1 MKITKTL
8 TAMAV
13 ALAATTGSAAMALD
27 ELVVGYFLE
36 WPTANQFAQA
46 NDLYDEAL
54 GIPVKWVSFDAGT
67 AMSAAMA
74 SGDVHISYSQGVTP
88 FLVATAAG
96 QDLQVIDI
104 AETYSDNNNCVVR
117 STLEIDK
124 DNAMELKGKQV
135 ALPLGTAAHSDFQ
148 AQIAHFGLAESDFK
162 IVDMTPVDSAAA
174 FATGEFDMV
183 CGWGGPLRRMKE
195 HGNVILSGADKEAVS
210 GVIYDVTST
219 PSSFAEANAEI
230 VAKFLGVT
238 SKMNEMYAEN
248 RDPMIADIAKE
259 AGMDIEGTTAILD
272 VMNFMSAETQL
283 SDQWMGKW
291 LAGDLKRQADALE
304 AAGTIEKALAD
315 YAPLVNTTYLASAVA
330 MAK

>member
-13 ALAATTGSAAMALD
+13 ALAATTGTSAMALD
-27 ELVVGYFLE
+27 ELVVGYFME
-36 WPTANQFAQA
+36 WPTANQYAQH
-46 NDLYDEAL
+46 NKLYDEAL

-117 STLEIDK
+117 SSLEIDA
-124 DNAMELKGKQV
+124 DNTAELKGKQV
-135 ALPLGTAAHSDFQ
+135 ALPIGTAAHSDFL
-148 AQIAHFGLAESDFK
+148 AQIGHFGLAESDFK

-174 FATGEFDMV
+174 FASGEFDMV

-195 HGNVILSGADKEAVS
+195 HGNVLLSGPEKEAVS
-210 GVIYDVTST
+210 GVIFDVTST
-219 PSSFAEANAEI
+219 PSSFAEANAD
-230 VAKFLGVT
+230 VVTTFLKVT
-238 SKMNEMYAEN
+238 SDMNAMYAEN
-248 RDPMIADIAKE
+248 PEPMYEAISIE
-259 AGMDIEGTTAILD
+259 AGMDMEGTVAILG
-272 VMNFMSAETQL
+272 VMAFMSAETQL

-291 LAGDLKRQADALE
+291 LAGDLKRQALALE
-304 AAGTIEKALAD
+304 AAGKITALDD
-315 YAPLVNTTYLASAVA
+315 YDALVNTTYLAAA
-330 MAK
+330 AAQ

>member
-1 MKITKTL
+1 MKFTKTL

-117 STLEIDK
+117 STLEIDSG
-124 DNAMELKGKQV
+124 NAIELKGKQV
-135 ALPLGTAAHSDFQ
+135 ALPIGTAAHSDFL
-148 AQIAHFGLAESDFK
+148 AQIGHFGLAETDFK
-162 IVDMTPVDSAAA
+162 IVDMTPVDGAAA
-174 FATGEFDMV
+174 FASGEFDMV

-195 HGNVILSGADKEAVS
+195 HGNVLLSGPEKEAVS

-219 PSSFAEANAEI
+219 PSSFAEANADI
-230 VAKFLGVT
+230 VTKFLGVT
-238 SKMNEMYAEN
+238 SKMNEMYAAD
-248 RDPMIADIAKE
+248 RAPMIADIAKE

-283 SDQWMGKW
+283 SDEWMGKW
-291 LAGDLKRQADALE
+291 LAGDLKRQALALE
-304 AAGTIEKALAD
+304 AAGKIKALDD
-315 YAPLVNTTYLASAVA
+315 YNALVNTSYLAAAAA
-330 MAK
+330 M

>member
-1 MKITKTL
+1 MKFTKTL

-13 ALAATTGSAAMALD
+13 ALAATTSTASALD

-36 WPTANQFAQA
+36 WPTANQYAQA
-46 NDLYDEAL
+46 NDLYDAAL

-117 STLEIDK
+117 STLEIDSG
-124 DNAMELKGKQV
+124 NAMELKGKQV
-135 ALPLGTAAHSDFQ
+135 ALPIGTAAHSDFL
-148 AQIAHFGLAESDFK
+148 AQIGHFGLAESDFK

-174 FATGEFDMV
+174 FASGEFDMV

-195 HGNVILSGADKEAVS
+195 HGNVLLSGPEKEAVS

-230 VAKFLGVT
+230 VTKFLKVT
-238 SKMNEMYAEN
+238 SDMNAQYAEN
-248 RDPMIADIAKE
+248 PEPMVASIAKE
-259 AGMDIEGTTAILD
+259 AGMDLEGTKAILS

-283 SDQWMGKW
+283 SDQWMGGW

-304 AAGTIEKALAD
+304 AAGKIKALGD
-315 YAPLVNTTYLASAVA
+315 YGPLVNTTYLAAAAA
-330 MAK
+330 MK

>member
-13 ALAATTGSAAMALD
+13 ALAATTGTSAMALD
-27 ELVVGYFLE
+27 ELVVGYFME
-36 WPTANQFAQA
+36 WPTANQYAQH
-46 NDLYDEAL
+46 NKLYDEAL

-117 STLEIDK
+117 SSLEIDA
-124 DNAMELKGKQV
+124 DNTNELKGKQV
-135 ALPLGTAAHSDFQ
+135 ALPIGTAAHSDFL
-148 AQIAHFGLAESDFK
+148 AQIGHFGLAESDFK

-174 FATGEFDMV
+174 FASGEFDMV

-195 HGNVILSGADKEAVS
+195 HGNVLLSGPAKEAVS

-219 PSSFAEANAEI
+219 PSSFAEANAD
-230 VAKFLGVT
+230 VVTTFLKVT
-238 SKMNEMYAEN
+238 SEMNTMYAEN
-248 RDPMIADIAKE
+248 PE
-259 AGMDIEGTTAILD
+259 
-272 VMNFMSAETQL
+272 
-283 SDQWMGKW
+283 
-291 LAGDLKRQADALE
+291 
-304 AAGTIEKALAD
+304 
-315 YAPLVNTTYLASAVA
+315 P
-330 MAK
+330 

>member
-1 MKITKTL
+1 MKFTKTL

-13 ALAATTGSAAMALD
+13 ALVATTGAAKALD

-117 STLEIDK
+117 STLEIDAE
-124 DNAMELKGKQV
+124 NAMELKGKQV
-135 ALPLGTAAHSDFQ
+135 ALPIGTAAHSDFL
-148 AQIAHFGLAESDFK
+148 AQIGHFGLAETDFK

-174 FATGEFDMV
+174 FASGEFDMV

-195 HGNVILSGADKEAVS
+195 HGNVLLSGADKEAVS

-219 PSSFAEANAEI
+219 PSAFAEANAEI
-230 VAKFLGVT
+230 VTKFLSVT

-248 RDPMIADIAKE
+248 REPMIADIAKE

-272 VMNFMSAETQL
+272 VMNFLPADVQL
-283 SDQWMGKW
+283 SDKWMGKW
-291 LAGDLKRQADALE
+291 LAEDLKRQADALE
-304 AAGTIEKALAD
+304 AAGKIKALGD
-315 YAPLVNTTYLASAVA
+315 YGPLVNTTFLAAA
-330 MAK
+330 AEM